1 MRSGAQD
8 TVASAPTAF
17 SDGILIDRLRPPRMI
32 VVMMNAIKFTCCWLG
47 TVCALLPAKE
57 LDGVYAPVNTPCPTV
72 EEAIKKMTVPA
83 GYEVR
88 NFASEPMIINPVAMT
103 WDHRGRLWVVELY
116 EYPKGAKETNDYQ
129 KTATDE
135 VWHPVVKSGVGNGRD
150 RVIILEDTDN
160 DGKADK
166 RTVFVEGLSLATAI
180 LCGYDGVF
188 IGQAPNMFFFRDT
201 NGDDK
206 ADEYKTVLTGFGL
219 EDRHELLNSFTWGPD
234 GWMYFTHGVFTNS
247 KVHRP
252 SVPKEQGNKL
262 DAGIYRVKFENTSL
276 KSLPSLESS
285 KSLPEGTKG
294 TEGTQETKGATVTG
308 PTAVFHEVFSD
319 GTSNPWGCDYD
330 AAGNWFVEA
339 CVIDHLFHM
348 APGGLY
354 QRQGGAPENPYAYEL
369 LPSIVQKDQPKH
381 FRAAYA
387 GIQVYQGGRYPKDT
401 EGHLFFGNIHDNAIH
416 EEAVEPV
423 GATFKAK
430 PIRDFLRA
438 NDGWFRPVSIQTGPD
453 GFLWVM
459 DWCDKYPCYQNA
471 QANPEGVD
479 RENGRIWRIVHN
491 VMPNPII
498 PTQPIPQATSST
510 EPGVSKNIQ
519 YLPLPRNDSSR
530 MEAQMDF
537 QKKTSAELV
546 AALSS
551 PNSWMRR
558 RASQAAIERNN
569 PDDYTAIRKFVED
582 TNNPDAYR
590 VQALGCFS
598 ALMKKRG
605 RESAED
611 DFRFPLKN
619 LFKEQN
625 PLITQTALWL
635 MGDSLPLSKSF
646 PEFYVELPS
655 FDELLPDDR
664 NLNSVTALATA
675 LRQYNT
681 GALTGIKSK
690 SISPNMTMQLSTLL
704 KIGLVPGDPLTP
716 FKIWMALEP
725 ALAMSPERYLNLLA
739 KQSTTTKP
747 LSLILTYKSARRI
760 TDTRSAEN
768 MDLLLK
774 FLNDI
779 KSDDELV
786 ARALDGMLK
795 AQEAGA
801 VKPAKTDPAP
811 FFAAWA
817 KSANADV
824 RNFSSRLATIWGD
837 PNAIAGLMGLVL
849 DEKADEGKRIDAI
862 QTVRK
867 LKSDAAKAGILKLLG
882 TLDKK
887 ASEKLTVETLR
898 AAAELGGMDLATA
911 ILKAW
916 SGYSPALKSAAAE
929 VMISRADWAEKLLDA
944 VEGKWIAS
952 QQIPASEVPVT
963 ARRYF
968 ATQPNAEQK
977 ARATKL
983 LGVWNETNADTK
995 ALITAKRKAALI
1007 GEPNLENGKVIFT
1020 ATCAT
1025 CHKFHG
1031 GGQEVGPELIG
1042 SGRSSLDALLNN
1054 IVDPNQII
1062 GNGYENVIVNT
1073 KDNRTLAGRVV
1084 EDTPTQVTL
1093 LGIGGRRE
1101 VVARGDI
1108 AKLEN
1113 THQSLMPMGF
1123 GALPDDIFR
1132 DLVWY
1137 LLAPPEEG
1145 KLTPEK
1151 KAAMAAP
1158 VTEITAP
1165 PAAKNEKQYPKIDLE
1180 SVSLWNPE
1188 WKVTAPN
1195 FEGTPVKLGEFSGRK
1210 NILQMHPFPDKT
1222 TPSKLT
1228 RKLTVDATKPGK
1240 LKFAAAS
1247 KDQFDWELRVNIDGK
1262 EAKRQT
1268 IGPKEGRWHE
1278 VEISLEPWK
1287 GKTVEISLENHAN
1300 GWAWEFSYWSNIRV
1314 E

>member
-1 MRSGAQD
+1 MMKAALTIFLSLGA
-8 TVASAPTAF
+8 VSLGFGAP
-17 SDGILIDRLRPPRMI
+17 
-32 VVMMNAIKFTCCWLG
+32 
-47 TVCALLPAKE
+47 KE
-57 LDGVYAPVNTPCPTV
+57 LDGVRAPAAGPCPSA
-72 EEAIKKMTVPA
+72 EEAIKKMTVPE

-116 EYPKGAKETNDYQ
+116 EYPLGAKETNDYQ

-135 VWHPVVKSGVGNGRD
+135 AWHSVVKTGPGSPRD

-160 DGKADK
+160 DGVADK

-206 ADEYKTVLTGFGL
+206 ADEYKTVLTGFGM

-262 DAGIYRVKFENTSL
+262 DAGIYRVKFENTD
-276 KSLPSLESS
+276 
-285 KSLPEGTKG
+285 KG
-294 TEGTQETKGATVTG
+294 PAAG
-308 PTAVFHEVFSD
+308 FHEVFAD

-401 EGHLFFGNIHDNAIH
+401 DGHLFFGNIHDNAIH

-479 RENGRIWRIVHN
+479 REKGRIWRIVH
-491 VMPNPII
+491 
-498 PTQPIPQATSST
+498 QGSRGGS
-510 EPGVSKNIQ
+510 
-519 YLPLPRNDSSR
+519 PLPESNRGEPPLLLGSR
-530 MEAQMDF
+530 MDKDMDF
-537 QKKTSAELV
+537 KKKTPAELV
-546 AALSS
+546 AALGGS
-551 PNSWMRR
+551 NSWMKRMAFFLLFNETETSQLLPFYDDAKAELIWTEIKFRDGYARSFNDDEGAQSTDALTRRKFARNLGGLWMKVQDSINKKPEQHAEPLINEQYFLRQEDILEKLASDGDPMVRAEAIIAMR
-558 RASQAAIERNN
+558 RAECGYLTMEKTTKIPSYCLFGQKVLSNAIK
-569 PDDYTAIRKFVED
+569 A
-582 TNNPDAYR
+582 
-590 VQALGCFS
+590 
-598 ALMKKRG
+598 
-605 RESAED
+605 
-611 DFRFPLKN
+611 
-619 LFKEQN
+619 
-625 PLITQTALWL
+625 
-635 MGDSLPLSKSF
+635 
-646 PEFYVELPS
+646 
-655 FDELLPDDR
+655 
-664 NLNSVTALATA
+664 
-675 LRQYNT
+675 
-681 GALTGIKSK
+681 
-690 SISPNMTMQLSTLL
+690 SISVDDKTM
-704 KIGLVPGDPLTP
+704 G
-716 FKIWMALEP
+716 FHIWMALQPRVARSPIKWLPWLAEVTLNTHTP
-725 ALAMSPERYLNLLA
+725 LTDALV
-739 KQSTTTKP
+739 
-747 LSLILTYKSARRI
+747 YKSARRI

-774 FLNDI
+774 FLDDI

-849 DEKADEGKRIDAI
+849 DEKADEAKRIDAI

-882 TLDKK
+882 TK

-944 VEGKWIAS
+944 VEGKWISS
-952 QQIPASEVPVT
+952 QQIPASELPVT

-995 ALITAKRKAALI
+995 ALITAKRKAALT
-1007 GEPNLENGKVIFT
+1007 GEPNLENGKLVFT

-1054 IVDPNQII
+1054 VIDPNQII

-1123 GALPDDIFR
+1123 GALPDETFR
-1132 DLVWY
+1132 DLMWY
-1137 LLAPPEEG
+1137 ILAPLEEG
-1145 KLTPEK
+1145 ALTKEK
-1151 KAAMAAP
+1151 KAELSAP
-1158 VTEITAP
+1158 VTEMTAL
-1165 PAAKNEKQYPKIDLE
+1165 PAPKAGKQYPKIDWE
-1180 SVSLWNPE
+1180 SVSLWNPD
-1188 WKVTAPN
+1188 WKVNAPE
-1195 FEGTPVKLGEFSGRK
+1195 FEGTPAKLAEFSDRK
-1210 NILQMHPFPDKT
+1210 NILQLHPFPDQK
-1222 TPSKLT
+1222 TPSRLT
-1228 RKLTVDATKPGK
+1228 RKLTVDATKPGS

-1247 KDQFDWELRVNIDGK
+1247 KGDHDWELRVLIDGK

-1268 IGPKEGRWHE
+1268 IGPKDGRWHE
-1278 VEISLEPWK
+1278 IEISLEPYK
-1287 GKTVEISLENHAN
+1287 GKSVEISLENHPN
-1300 GWAWEFSYWSNIRV
+1300 GWSWEFSYWSNIRV